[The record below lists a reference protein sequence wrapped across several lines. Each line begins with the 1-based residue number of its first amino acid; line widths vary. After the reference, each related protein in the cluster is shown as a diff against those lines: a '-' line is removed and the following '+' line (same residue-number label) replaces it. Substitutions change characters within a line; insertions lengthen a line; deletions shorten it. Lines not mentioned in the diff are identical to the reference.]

1 MPDLVTQLDADADEL
16 QVGEHR
22 LRIEKRGILGL
33 GGRLGIVLR
42 GYVGPE
48 GPEDYLS
55 DLLLT
60 PEHSEATYRA
70 IDRWG
75 LLVCKDLP
83 SDHPSYRRVRGR
95 SSRGR
100 LSQGE
105 YYHHDGCS
113 GPAKP
118 RVVEIRCPYQAV
130 PRRVAT
136 AVAPFEA
143 TVRAMVSHSTAH
155 LSADAGLRPWRE
167 RLEGATPLDAH
178 ALDQVQGLV
187 THGIRRELD
196 AEAARAFFRE
206 IDTLVGAYREP
217 WEMGESRLIS
227 NAHPTT
233 GAAGTMQ
240 HRRAHLTP
248 HRGGV
253 ANGELVKRW
262 PAEEL
267 PFEPQA
273 DLDTCS
279 ICDAP

>member
-1 MPDLVTQLDADADEL
+1 MDPADAEAP
-16 QVGEHR
+16 QVGAYR
-22 LRIEKRGILGL
+22 LRVVKRGVLGL
-33 GGRLGIVLR
+33 EGRLGIVLG
-42 GYVGPE
+42 GYVGRE

-60 PEHSEATYRA
+60 PENSEATYRA

-75 LLVCKDLP
+75 LLVCKGVR

-113 GPAKP
+113 GPSKP

-143 TVRAMVSHSTAH
+143 TVRAMVSHSAAH
-155 LSADAGLRPWRE
+155 LSAEAGLRPWRQ
-167 RLEGATPLDAH
+167 RLEAGASLDAH

-187 THGIRRELD
+187 TRGIRRELS

-206 IDTLVGAYREP
+206 VDALVGAYREP

-227 NAHPTT
+227 NAHPSS
-233 GAAGTMQ
+233 GPAGTMQ

-267 PFEPQA
+267 PFEPRSGV
-273 DLDTCS
+273 DTCS
-279 ICDAP
+279 VCDDR